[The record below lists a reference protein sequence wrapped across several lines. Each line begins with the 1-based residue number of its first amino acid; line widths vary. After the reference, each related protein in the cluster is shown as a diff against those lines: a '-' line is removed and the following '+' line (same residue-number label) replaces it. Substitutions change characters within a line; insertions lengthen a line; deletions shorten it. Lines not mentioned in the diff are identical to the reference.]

1 MDGAF
6 GEDCLSFR
14 HAFMTEASSAAAVR
28 AEQRR
33 DTTTVAVPWGGL
45 LFGYFLLAEQEK
57 VTSRRAAPRQVRVL
71 RQTTS
76 TDSSVRW
83 NDES

>member
-1 MDGAF
+1 MDGAV

-14 HAFMTEASSAAAVR
+14 HGFMTEASSAAAVH

-33 DTTTVAVPWGGL
+33 GTTTVAVPWGGL

-57 VTSRRAAPRQVRVL
+57 VTSRRAAPGEA
-71 RQTTS
+71 S
-76 TDSSVRW
+76 KGYW
-83 NDES
+83 